1 MPALTGWRHRAAA
14 YLPDVPH
21 TRPREWLRA
30 SLGASLGF
38 LLSAATCGLL
48 FGSSVA
54 VHFAGP
60 WAASAVLLFAV
71 SSGALAQPWSVL
83 GSYLCASLVALL
95 LGFWLPAG
103 FVSAAL
109 ALGLSLLLMYPLRC
123 LHPPGGAL
131 AFCMVFAA
139 PLPGQ
144 PAWMAPLP
152 AISGGLGLVLLALL
166 FNNLT
171 RMPYPRRRS
180 LAPDNHQTQDP
191 PPGARVGIQSADL
204 DQALDELDGF
214 VDITRDDLERIVR
227 STERHA
233 LRRSM
238 GDTRA
243 REVMSRDL
251 ICASPETPVSQALRL
266 LVKHHLKALPILD
279 EDRRLV
285 GIVSLIDL
293 LAPKR
298 KGGWLKRLLGGI
310 GLRRD
315 RVLADVMTSPVL
327 HVDADTHAVELIPLL
342 SDHGLHCLPVLERGE
357 LVGVITQTDLI
368 AALERDLLAHL
379 S

>member
-1 MPALTGWRHRAAA
+1 MPALTGWRQRAAA
-14 YLPDVPH
+14 YLPDIPH

-30 SLGASLGF
+30 SIGASLGF

-54 VHFAGP
+54 LHFAGP

-71 SSGALAQPWSVL
+71 SSGALAQPWSVI

-95 LGFWLPAG
+95 IGFWLPAG
-103 FVSAAL
+103 IASAAL

-131 AFCMVFAA
+131 AFCMVFAS
-139 PLPGQ
+139 PLPGE

-171 RMPYPRRRS
+171 RMPYPRRRNP
-180 LAPDNHQTQDP
+180 AADNHQTQDP
-191 PPGARVGIQSADL
+191 PPGARVGIQPADL
-204 DQALDELDGF
+204 DLALDELGAF
-214 VDITRDDLERIVR
+214 VDITRDDLERLVR

-251 ICASPETPVSQALRL
+251 ICASPETPVNHALRL

-279 EDRRLV
+279 EERRLV

-298 KGGWLKRLLGGI
+298 RLSLLKRLLGGI

-315 RVLADVMTSPVL
+315 RLLGEVMTSPVL

-368 AALERDLLAHL
+368 AALERDLLSHL
-379 S
+379 G

>member
-1 MPALTGWRHRAAA
+1 MPAFTGWRHRAAA
-14 YLPDVPH
+14 YLPDIPH

-30 SLGASLGF
+30 STGASLGF

-54 VHFAGP
+54 LHFAGP

-71 SSGALAQPWSVL
+71 SSGALAQPWSVI

-95 LGFWLPAG
+95 IGLFLPAG
-103 FVSAAL
+103 IASAAL

-131 AFCMVFAA
+131 AFCMVFAS
-139 PLPGQ
+139 PLPGE
-144 PAWMAPLP
+144 PAWMASLP

-180 LAPDNHQTQDP
+180 LAPGNHQTQDP
-191 PPGARVGIQSADL
+191 APGARVGIQAADL

-251 ICASPETPVSQALRL
+251 ICASPETPLSHALRL

-293 LAPKR
+293 LVPR
-298 KGGWLKRLLGGI
+298 SVWWKRLLGGI

-315 RVLADVMTSPVL
+315 RLLAEVMTSPVL
-327 HVDADTHAVELIPLL
+327 HVDADTHAVELISLL

-368 AALERDLLAHL
+368 AALERDLLSHL
-379 S
+379 G

>member
-14 YLPDVPH
+14 YLPDIPH

-54 VHFAGP
+54 LHFAGP

-71 SSGALAQPWSVL
+71 SSGALAQPWSVI

-95 LGFWLPAG
+95 IGLWLPAG
-103 FVSAAL
+103 IASAAL

-131 AFCMVFAA
+131 AFCMVFAS
-139 PLPGQ
+139 PTPGE
-144 PAWMAPLP
+144 PVWLASLS

-180 LAPDNHQTQDP
+180 LAADNHQTRDP
-191 PPGARVGIQSADL
+191 APGARLGIQAADL
-204 DQALDELDGF
+204 DQALDELEGF
-214 VDITRDDLERIVR
+214 VDITRDDLERLVR

-251 ICASPETPVSQALRL
+251 ICASPETPLSHALRL

-279 EDRRLV
+279 EERRLV

-293 LAPKR
+293 LVPR
-298 KGGWLKRLLGGI
+298 GTWWKRLLGSI
-310 GLRRD
+310 GLHRD
-315 RVLADVMTSPVL
+315 RLLGEVMTRPVL
-327 HVDADTHAVELIPLL
+327 HVDAGTHVVELIPLL
-342 SDHGLHCLPVLERGE
+342 SDQGLHCLPVLERGE

-368 AALERDLLAHL
+368 AALQRDLLSHL
-379 S
+379 G

>member
-131 AFCMVFAA
+131 AFCMVFAS

-144 PAWMAPLP
+144 PAWTAPLP

-180 LAPDNHQTQDP
+180 LVPDNHQTQDP

-214 VDITRDDLERIVR
+214 VDITRDDLERLVR

-243 REVMSRDL
+243 RDVMSRDL

-298 KGGWLKRLLGGI
+298 KGSWLKRLLGGL

-315 RVLADVMTSPVL
+315 RLLGEVMTSPVL
-327 HVDADTHAVELIPLL
+327 HVEADTHAVELIPLL